1 MASALPLGFLWILFL
16 ISTSS
21 SATSD
26 ETCGPECE
34 LLKYCQSKDIDG
46 QALKLCEI
54 YMKNTESSLLDSRY
68 QLDINNKNETKN
80 QFDCNKK
87 PPSSGKVWGYGMLC
101 VTIISLMSVMGVSF
115 LPLMSKSFYD
125 KLLTTLIGLAIGSL
139 FGSAVFHLIPAAF
152 SLAEFEYFKHH
163 EYLYNSLVIWFGVY
177 LFFII
182 ERILK
187 ICMEF
192 KNHKHGFQRPTGNKK
207 ESYAL
212 EKYDYIFFFEYSFLE
227 SKHVVI
233 LQLIIYIFI
242 QMLSYTQMYF
252 TCTLLVTFASKII

>member
-1 MASALPLGFLWILFL
+1 MASVLGFLWILFL
-16 ISTSS
+16 MSNSS
-21 SATSD
+21 SLMLTSATSD

-80 QFDCNKK
+80 QFDNNNNKK

-212 EKYDYIFFFEYSFLE
+212 EKYDYIFFFEY
-227 SKHVVI
+227 
-233 LQLIIYIFI
+233 
-242 QMLSYTQMYF
+242 
-252 TCTLLVTFASKII
+252 

>member
-1 MASALPLGFLWILFL
+1 MASAIGFFWILFL
-16 ISTSS
+16 MSS
-21 SATSD
+21 SSSLMLAD

-46 QALKLCEI
+46 QALKLCEM
-54 YMKNTESSLLDSRY
+54 YMKNTESSLDS
-68 QLDINNKNETKN
+68 DINNKNETKN
-80 QFDCNKK
+80 QFDNNNNKK

-207 ESYAL
+207 ESYSL
-212 EKYDYIFFFEYSFLE
+212 ENYDYIFFFEY
-227 SKHVVI
+227 
-233 LQLIIYIFI
+233 
-242 QMLSYTQMYF
+242 
-252 TCTLLVTFASKII
+252 